1 MKTNHSTYLSNSD
14 GSAFARCHCC
24 LFHSSPPRCLPRE
37 AAAGVARV
45 QPLENNHADDRDNT
59 NKSWNLMVLAMDFE
73 GPWVNVR
80 VALQSREAAN
90 MLDLERFLYRSHQ
103 VPTSY

>member
-1 MKTNHSTYLSNSD
+1 ML
-14 GSAFARCHCC
+14 
-24 LFHSSPPRCLPRE
+24 
-37 AAAGVARV
+37 
-45 QPLENNHADDRDNT
+45 
-59 NKSWNLMVLAMDFE
+59 NLMEFTRDFE
-73 GPWVNVR
+73 GPLVNVR

>member
-1 MKTNHSTYLSNSD
+1 
-14 GSAFARCHCC
+14 
-24 LFHSSPPRCLPRE
+24 
-37 AAAGVARV
+37 
-45 QPLENNHADDRDNT
+45 
-59 NKSWNLMVLAMDFE
+59 MVLAMDFE